1 MIPANVGYPSWAHWG
16 LYAVLFALL
25 LLLTPNVGFMSDVI
39 CWQTWATYSGAHGL
53 GNAYTLEA
61 NNYNPLYQYV
71 LFSYAKLAGSPA
83 AIAAYIHWLKAF
95 TLIFDFGGAIL
106 AVRYFGWGDANQRFL
121 LSLLFL
127 LNVGYLYNTVAWE
140 QVDAIVSTLSF
151 VAVVQALRQRAASS
165 FVWLLLA
172 LNTKTQAIIFLP
184 PLLLL
189 WVPQWWQTPR
199 RLAQA
204 LGLGA
209 AVQGVLLLPFALSGT
224 LPQLGEVVRG
234 AVDHYPFAS
243 LNCYNVWV
251 LLFSDFLLPD
261 TQLYAGLSLKNWGL
275 LGFCLSSAI
284 ILLPLG
290 LATLLKL
297 RTRMAFGLAD
307 SPLVLHS
314 LWLVPLAFCFF
325 NTQMHERYWHPALVL
340 LGAHAVL
347 TRRYVLF
354 GVCSVAYYLNTEA
367 LLHLLGALSRYPA
380 PLFRP
385 KLVAT
390 LFGGV
395 MLVGTWQLY
404 RTASPWA
411 IWRQLRQPPRPVAT
425 AAQSAGGF
433 PT

>member
-1 MIPANVGYPSWAHWG
+1 MAHWG
-16 LYAVLFALL
+16 LYAMLFVLL
-25 LLLTPNVGFMSDVI
+25 LLLTPNAGFVGDVG
-39 CWQTWATYSGAHGL
+39 CWKMWATHMGAYGL

-71 LFSYAKLAGSPA
+71 LFGYAKLAGSPA
-83 AIAAYIHWLKAF
+83 AIVTYIHWLKAF
-95 TLIFDFGGAIL
+95 TLLFDFAGAIL
-106 AVRYFGWGDANQRFL
+106 AVRWFGWGDGNQRFL

-127 LNVGYLYNTVAWE
+127 LNIGYLYNTVAWE

-151 VAVVQALRQRAASS
+151 VAVVQALRQRSVSS
-165 FVWLLLA
+165 LVWLVLA
-172 LNTKTQAIIFLP
+172 LNMKTQAIIFLP

-189 WVPQWWQTPR
+189 WAPQWWQTPR

-204 LGLGA
+204 VGLGA
-209 AVQGVLLLPFALSGT
+209 AVQAGLLLPFALSGT
-224 LPQLGEVVRG
+224 LPRLGEVLSG

-243 LNCYNVWV
+243 LNSYNMWV
-251 LLFSDFLLPD
+251 LFFKDFLVSD
-261 TQLYAGLSLKNWGL
+261 SQLYAGLSLKNWGL
-275 LGFCLSSAI
+275 LSFCLASAI

-297 RTRMAFGLAD
+297 RTRTVFGPAD
-307 SPLVLHS
+307 SSLVLQS

-354 GVCSVAYYLNTEA
+354 IVCSVAYYLNTEA
-367 LLHLLGALSRYPA
+367 ILHLLGSFSRYPA
-380 PLFRP
+380 LLFRP

-390 LFGGV
+390 LFGGA
-395 MLVGTWQLY
+395 MLLGMWQLY
-404 RTASPWA
+404 QLASPWA
-411 IWRQLRQPPRPVAT
+411 IWRQLRQPLPSVAT
-425 AAQSAGGF
+425 LA
-433 PT
+433 